1 MAVGG
6 HDEVGVSEVLV
17 ARHQPTHHRVRVV
30 QPHAVD
36 VGEHHV
42 HAPPEDGKQ
51 CVHLAHAERAEAG
64 EVAADVPRHL
74 LLRLH
79 AAVAVEAL
87 GVAPAEDLGVHGGD
101 EDG

>member
-1 MAVGG
+1 M
-6 HDEVGVSEVLV
+6 
-17 ARHQPTHHRVRVV
+17 

-42 HAPPEDGKQ
+42 HAAPEDGQ
-51 CVHLAHAERAEAG
+51 QRVHLAHAERAEAG

-87 GVAPAEDLGVHGGD
+87 GVAPGD
-101 EDG
+101 ETGQG